1 MSSNYYPSQTSDIP
15 TIAGALNPQNVDA
28 EQVPMP
34 TYESA
39 LAPAPQ
45 APPDPMAALGQLQA
59 GMVQG
64 RQEQNPPFQSIT
76 MKADGTFKMEGSQS
90 MLADVMGQLKDL
102 NTMKSAAMARVAQL
116 RQQEASGSPLIDALS
131 QFAGN
136 MAANDPTM
144 PGWVRAL
151 GATNL
156 AMGPQGIK
164 RERMAE
170 EQKAFQYGQAG
181 ATLAQQLMQDDRAN
195 RALDIQELNAYGNL
209 QGKVLAQK
217 KEYDT
222 GLDAVTKDLEKIAEK
237 RINLT
242 EADISKRLSLRGIND
257 PEQTKTLSEYY
268 GKLKTAAD
276 AAEAESRKMRMDDA
290 QTKANIAFALREALA
305 KNNNERL
312 IARGEYLAN
321 LRADTQLRVRK
332 EVSEFNE
339 GQKSLA
345 PLRVLSTPDQTM
357 LHDMATNLEYLKQ
370 LKAVVNDP
378 KTSQYLGPLNL
389 ARISGEWSTLFR
401 PDELQTVMTYYAHEL
416 PRVAKFTGAQS
427 RAFTAAMVPVIK
439 SLGGETSMTPS
450 QMNNVIKIIEESTQ
464 QVQSGIAKGKPL
476 APFHLAP
483 DLLGGVDSP
492 VYKEWVKTHE
502 NALKQSPGNA
512 AASAPD
518 EAKAARSAPIG
529 ATVVIGGKS
538 FKKTGANNFEP
549 IAGGQ

>member
-170 EQKAFQYGQAG
+170 EQKAMV
-181 ATLAQQLMQDDRAN
+181 L
-195 RALDIQELNAYGNL
+195 
-209 QGKVLAQK
+209 GKS
-217 KEYDT
+217 
-222 GLDAVTKDLEKIAEK
+222 I
-237 RINLT
+237 
-242 EADISKRLSLRGIND
+242 ADISL
-257 PEQTKTLSEYY
+257 
-268 GKLKTAAD
+268 D
-276 AAEAESRKMRMDDA
+276 AAKQQESQRSEGR
-290 QTKANIAFALREALA
+290 
-305 KNNNERL
+305 
-312 IARGEYLAN
+312 
-321 LRADTQLRVRK
+321 RVGK
-332 EVSEFNE
+332 ECRS
-339 GQKSLA
+339 
-345 PLRVLSTPDQTM
+345 R
-357 LHDMATNLEYLKQ
+357 
-370 LKAVVNDP
+370 
-378 KTSQYLGPLNL
+378 
-389 ARISGEWSTLFR
+389 WS
-401 PDELQTVMTYYAHEL
+401 PYH
-416 PRVAKFTGAQS
+416 
-427 RAFTAAMVPVIK
+427 
-439 SLGGETSMTPS
+439 
-450 QMNNVIKIIEESTQ
+450 
-464 QVQSGIAKGKPL
+464 
-476 APFHLAP
+476 
-483 DLLGGVDSP
+483 
-492 VYKEWVKTHE
+492 
-502 NALKQSPGNA
+502 
-512 AASAPD
+512 
-518 EAKAARSAPIG
+518 
-529 ATVVIGGKS
+529 
-538 FKKTGANNFEP
+538 
-549 IAGGQ
+549 